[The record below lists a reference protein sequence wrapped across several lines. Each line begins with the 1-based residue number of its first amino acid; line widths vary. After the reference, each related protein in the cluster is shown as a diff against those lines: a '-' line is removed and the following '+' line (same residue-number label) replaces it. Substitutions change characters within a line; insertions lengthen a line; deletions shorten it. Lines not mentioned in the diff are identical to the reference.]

1 MAVAAIEAYFW
12 LGPALLMG
20 GMVAL
25 FACSRILGAILPC
38 GPESIGLRSLGWFI
52 PIAAAS
58 LISMLLGHPEIAV
71 GIVFGTSVGAM
82 TTVVGFV
89 ALAGP
94 IDDGPPHWRRIW
106 PFQLV
111 ACILVLIVGFK
122 GFFDY
127 RDAIAL
133 IVQGLF
139 VWFLWNDR
147 LPVTTQSVLENAWTA
162 AANRPPLP
170 AMNLSDARPTAG
182 TAARWTGSDMTMLV
196 MQLVLTGALLWLGS
210 WGVTKGAVH
219 ASQRINGMSTS
230 GLAGSVISLSMVL
243 PMMYG
248 AWRNAEGGRGWAPLT
263 TQIGVVL
270 LNLCAL
276 LPLLILMPYVALKL
290 PQAAHWAGD
299 AMAPRGELPTLLIFP
314 SPMWRVD
321 NVILVVTGVLL
332 LPVSIGKWRLGR
344 EEGMILMAGY
354 FFYLTTT
361 LAGGLEHVPG
371 R

>member
-1 MAVAAIEAYFW
+1 
-12 LGPALLMG
+12 
-20 GMVAL
+20 
-25 FACSRILGAILPC
+25 
-38 GPESIGLRSLGWFI
+38 
-52 PIAAAS
+52 
-58 LISMLLGHPEIAV
+58 MLLGHPEMAV

-82 TTVVGFV
+82 TTVIGFI

-94 IDDGPPHWRRIW
+94 IEDGPPQWRRIW

-122 GFFDY
+122 GFLDY

-133 IVQGLF
+133 IVQGL
-139 VWFLWNDR
+139 VMWFLWNDH
-147 LPVTTQSVLENAWTA
+147 PQPTPQSVLENAWSGNTGA
-162 AANRPPLP
+162 AAGLAP
-170 AMNLSDARPTAG
+170 ASNSDPGADPAL
-182 TAARWTGSDMTMLV
+182 TGSDIALLAV
-196 MQLVLTGALLWLGS
+196 QLILTAALLWLGS
-210 WGVTKGAVH
+210 WSITKGAVH
-219 ASQRINGMSTS
+219 TSQHVGGLSTS

-248 AWRNAEGGRGWAPLT
+248 AWRHAEGGRGWAPLT

-270 LNLCAL
+270 LNLCIL
-276 LPLLILMPYVALKL
+276 LPLLILIPYIAVKV
-290 PQAAHWAGD
+290 PQVAHWAGD
-299 AMAPRGELPTLLIFP
+299 TLEPRGDLPTLLIFP

-321 NVILVVTGVLL
+321 NVILIVVGVLL

-361 LAGGLEHVPG
+361 LAGGLERATGH
-371 R
+371 